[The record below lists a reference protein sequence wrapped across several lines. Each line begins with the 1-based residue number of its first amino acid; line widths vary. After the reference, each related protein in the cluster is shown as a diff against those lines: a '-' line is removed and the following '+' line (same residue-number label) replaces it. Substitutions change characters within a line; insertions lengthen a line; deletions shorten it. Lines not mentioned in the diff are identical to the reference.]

1 MYNKNIKDA
10 IALLASFALEQRYAQ
25 MKARLEQ
32 RTRYLTVC
40 FENLYHEQNT
50 SAAVRSMEAFGIQDV
65 HIVDS
70 EHHYRVN
77 PDIALGS
84 DKWIDIHRYASI
96 ESGIASLKNAGYR
109 IVAAMPDPDA
119 VPLPDFDLNRGK
131 AAILFGTELT
141 GLSPAAIA
149 AADEHLYI
157 PMSGFVESLNVSVSA
172 AIIIYARSQ
181 RLRASSI
188 DWQLTDEEYNN
199 IMFRWLRQSVRASD
213 AILRR
218 MHTKA
223 PPAPPQGG
231 F

>member
-1 MYNKNIKDA
+1 MYNYNIKDA
-10 IALLASFALEQRYAQ
+10 ITLLAGFTLDKRYDL
-25 MKARLEQ
+25 MRTRLMQ

-40 FENLYHEQNT
+40 LENLYHEQNA

-65 HIVDS
+65 HIIDS

-84 DKWIDIHRYASI
+84 DKWIDIHRYAST
-96 ESGIASLKNAGYR
+96 ESAIDCLKNAGYR
-109 IVAAMPDPDA
+109 IVAALPDQSA

-172 AIIIYARSQ
+172 AIVVYTLSE
-181 RLRASSI
+181 RLRASSL
-188 DWQLTDEEYNN
+188 DWQMTEEEYNP
-199 IMFRWLRQSVRASD
+199 ILFRWLRQSVRASD
-213 AILRR
+213 EILKR
-218 MHTKA
+218 M
-223 PPAPPQGG
+223 G
-231 F
+231 FEDIL